1 MLDGDPCRLIKTGT
15 VVVTDG
21 KIEIGGFSSDDGTC
35 RDTAALAL
43 VWAIGRLQ
51 AELQAKL
58 ERPGGGNTVIVD

>member
-1 MLDGDPCRLIKTGT
+1 MLDGDPCRLTKTGT

-51 AELQAKL
+51 AADGQAGASGRR
-58 ERPGGGNTVIVD
+58 EYRHR